1 MSGPVTERE
10 QLSLSIHLLTLCLE
24 SVRLEARFGYPGDIA
39 KVRDTVRP
47 GSRQHAF
54 QRIASIFSTCGPD
67 ALPGAFRPPIAVA
80 ATFPPPPHGIHG
92 LVISA
97 LSNPHPKQTINVRQ
111 IANGINVQT
120 VLDQSHSRRYV

>member
-1 MSGPVTERE
+1 MSAPITERE

-24 SVRLEARFGYPGDIA
+24 SVRPEERFNDPAKNA
-39 KVRDTVRP
+39 KVRDTVKP
-47 GSRQHAF
+47 GSLQHAF
-54 QRIASIFSTCGPD
+54 QRIASIYSTCGRD
-67 ALPGAFRPPIAVA
+67 ALPDAFRPPIVVA

-97 LSNPHPKQTINVRQ
+97 LSNLRPKQTINVRQ

>member
-1 MSGPVTERE
+1 MSAPITERE

-24 SVRLEARFGYPGDIA
+24 SVRPEPRFDDPAENA
-39 KVRDTVRP
+39 KVRDTVKAA
-47 GSRQHAF
+47 GSLQHAF

-67 ALPGAFRPPIAVA
+67 ALPGAFRPPIVVT

-97 LSNPHPKQTINVRQ
+97 LSNARPKRTISVRQ
-111 IANGINVQT
+111 IPNDVSVET
-120 VLDQSHSRRYV
+120 VLDQSRSRR